1 MRQNKQAKAG
11 TEDFGALIEADG
23 YYVDKTRFLRPLLT
37 QTDDVAL
44 FTRPR
49 RFGKTL
55 TMSMLEEFLR
65 IDPKSPGGSLRQQR
79 LFKGLDVMDDRDLC
93 NKFMGQF
100 PVISIT
106 LKNVSG
112 NNYREAIGM
121 FAQSVSELAQDFD
134 FLPGSQKLPSENKQI
149 LAILRSKQALL
160 AEGDL
165 STLKTSISSLATMLY
180 RHFGRKVA
188 VLVDEYDVPLVK
200 AQQNHYHKEMVEL
213 YAQFF
218 GFLKKGN
225 GTNPF
230 FKTVMTGCLRVAKN
244 QIFTGANNFTANT
257 VLSLDRDFS
266 SLFGFTPAEA
276 DAYLDAFGLLEYKA
290 AVKEHYDGYR
300 FGEDEI
306 YNPWDV
312 GKFVAEA
319 RKLADQG
326 DRRKIWPGD
335 YWTGSENTN
344 TRAIKEYVSAL
355 SREDNQKLQ
364 DLSDGKEV
372 EVAINDSMSYDRLDR
387 RSARDMWSLL
397 LHTGYVTAVRE
408 IRGAG
413 QGGGSSEN
421 GEGNGIVRLET
432 GPKYLVRI
440 PNAEIRKCFC
450 DSIMAGFDEDMR
462 RDDANARVARAL
474 LCGDC
479 AAAKELLQG
488 LLRTYVSMRSLAM
501 GRRPEFYYESM
512 LVALLSTR
520 SGAEIDELHEQPDA
534 GEGYADISFTSY
546 EGDIAV
552 VVELKVSGT
561 KDALDDAVKAAL
573 RQIEDRKYAERFI
586 NSRRIRK
593 VIAIGMAFCKRV
605 CEADCKILKG
615 AVPANPE

>member
-1 MRQNKQAKAG
+1 M
-11 TEDFGALIEADG
+11 
-23 YYVDKTRFLRPLLT
+23 
-37 QTDDVAL
+37 
-44 FTRPR
+44 
-49 RFGKTL
+49 
-55 TMSMLEEFLR
+55 
-65 IDPKSPGGSLRQQR
+65 
-79 LFKGLDVMDDRDLC
+79 
-93 NKFMGQF
+93 
-100 PVISIT
+100 
-106 LKNVSG
+106 
-112 NNYREAIGM
+112 
-121 FAQSVSELAQDFD
+121 
-134 FLPGSQKLPSENKQI
+134 
-149 LAILRSKQALL
+149 
-160 AEGDL
+160 
-165 STLKTSISSLATMLY
+165 
-180 RHFGRKVA
+180 
-188 VLVDEYDVPLVK
+188 
-200 AQQNHYHKEMVEL
+200 
-213 YAQFF
+213 
-218 GFLKKGN
+218 
-225 GTNPF
+225 
-230 FKTVMTGCLRVAKN
+230 
-244 QIFTGANNFTANT
+244 
-257 VLSLDRDFS
+257 
-266 SLFGFTPAEA
+266 
-276 DAYLDAFGLLEYKA
+276 
-290 AVKEHYDGYR
+290 
-300 FGEDEI
+300 
-306 YNPWDV
+306 

-552 VVELKVSGT
+552 VVELKFSGT

-593 VIAIGMAFCKRV
+593 VIAIGMAFCRKI
-605 CEADCKILKG
+605 CEADCRILKDG
-615 AVPANPE
+615 AASAGE